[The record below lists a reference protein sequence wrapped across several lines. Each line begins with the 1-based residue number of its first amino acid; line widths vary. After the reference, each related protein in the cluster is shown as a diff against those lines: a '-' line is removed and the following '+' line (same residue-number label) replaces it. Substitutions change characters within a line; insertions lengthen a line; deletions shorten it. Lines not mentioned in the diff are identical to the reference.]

1 MSATMS
7 EIAQEVGVSVTVV
20 SRFVRED
27 PTLRISEHR
36 RREIRG
42 VIERLG
48 GVKVRKYCRKPQTL
62 TRVVMVPMNR
72 RFSQRVSSTDRH
84 FTESDE
90 FRQIEQS
97 LKAEGFSLHVTF
109 FTSEEERQVM
119 ESLICSQNQCD
130 ALLLLSGIANKGLAE
145 LIREA
150 KFPHACDSP
159 QGETYRLNCVR
170 VDAADGIRQAVE
182 HLYGLG
188 HRRIGFL
195 GNRSLYR
202 YPLLVAA
209 LAAQGLPIDEQQN
222 CWVDADEVESESH
235 LHQLGYEACRQ
246 WLRNHPKA
254 TAPDLPQ

>member
-1 MSATMS
+1 MTATMS

-42 VIERLG
+42 VIDRLG
-48 GVKVRKYCRKPQTL
+48 GVKVRKYSRKPQAA
-62 TRVVMVPMNR
+62 TRIVMVPMNR
-72 RFSQRVSSTDRH
+72 RYSQQPSTTNRH

-109 FTSEEERQVM
+109 FTPEEERQVI
-119 ESLICSQNQCD
+119 ESLIRSPNQCD
-130 ALLLLSGIANKGLAE
+130 ALLLLSGIANKELAA

-150 KFPHACDSP
+150 KFPHACNAP
-159 QGETYRLNCVR
+159 QGETFHLNCVR
-170 VDAADGIRQAVE
+170 IDAADGIRQAVE

-188 HRRIGFL
+188 HRHIGYL
-195 GNRSLYR
+195 GSRTFYR

-209 LAAQGLPIDEQQN
+209 LAAQNLPIDEQQN
-222 CWVDADEVESESH
+222 CWIDTDKVDGRWSV
-235 LHQLGYEACRQ
+235 
-246 WLRNHPKA
+246 
-254 TAPDLPQ
+254 APIGLCGLPTVAEKHAKGNSFGVPQ